1 MKRFKLMLVLTLSGA
16 CCVLGS
22 VAHAG
27 AWADYKAI
35 VVPLFKTE
43 NIRLDRIH
51 HPSEPIE
58 LGFAVEI
65 QQTGVIKEVKIIS
78 SSGSKELDAIAVES
92 AYGLSPLPTPP
103 ASVFFR
109 QFFTPLTFRYSLN
122 PKNAM
127 VTQSN
132 TLKQNQEANDKGP
145 SNQNVGDRSG
155 QITNQTRSDLVAGLQ
170 RELNRIG
177 IDPGP
182 VDGLFGSNTEAA
194 IRNFQ
199 EQSGLPVDGRPSKQ
213 LLQRLSTYNKGQN
226 MTDSGGQE
234 SGANELNKVASKTTD
249 RAESAQTNR
258 KFYEDYEY
266 LDQSGPKVYED
277 YEVID
282 Q

>member
-1 MKRFKLMLVLTLSGA
+1 MLVPTLAGA
-16 CCVLGS
+16 WCVLSS

-27 AWADYKAI
+27 AWVDYKAI
-35 VVPLFKTE
+35 VVPLFETE
-43 NIRLDRIH
+43 NIRLDRMH

-65 QQTGVIKEVKIIS
+65 QQTGVIREVKIIS
-78 SSGSKELDAIAVES
+78 SSGSKEIDALALES

-122 PKNAM
+122 PKTAV

-132 TLKQNQEANDKGP
+132 TLKQNHETNDTAV
-145 SNQNVGDRSG
+145 S
-155 QITNQTRSDLVAGLQ
+155 NQTRSDLVAGLQ
-170 RELNRIG
+170 RELTRIG

-182 VDGLFGSNTEAA
+182 VDGLFGNNTAAA
-194 IRNFQ
+194 IRSFQ
-199 EQSGLPVDGRPSKQ
+199 EQSGLPVDGHPSKQ
-213 LLQRLSTYNKGQN
+213 LLQRLNTYNKGQN
-226 MTDSGGQE
+226 MSDSGGQE

-249 RAESAQTNR
+249 RSESVQTNR

-277 YEVID
+277 YEVIG

>member
-1 MKRFKLMLVLTLSGA
+1 MKRFKLILVLILLGTW
-16 CCVLGS
+16 CVLSS

-35 VVPLFKTE
+35 VTPLFKTE

-51 HPSEPIE
+51 HPTEPIE
-58 LGFAVEI
+58 LGFTLEI
-65 QQTGVIKEVKIIS
+65 QQTGVIREVKIIS
-78 SSGSKELDAIAVES
+78 SSGSEELDALAVES

-122 PKNAM
+122 PKKVV

-132 TLKQNQEANDKGP
+132 TLKKNQETYETGV
-145 SNQNVGDRSG
+145 SSQNGGNRSG
-155 QITNQTRSDLVAGLQ
+155 QIDNRTRSDLVVGLQ
-170 RELNRIG
+170 RELTRIG

-182 VDGLFGSNTEAA
+182 VDGLFGDNTAAA
-194 IRNFQ
+194 IRSFQ
-199 EQSGLPVDGRPSKQ
+199 QQSGLPVDGRPSKQ
-213 LLQRLSTYNKGQN
+213 LLQRLNTYKKGQN
-226 MTDSGGQE
+226 MTDSGDLNSAE
-234 SGANELNKVASKTTD
+234 NDLNKIASKTTD
-249 RAESAQTNR
+249 GAEGAQKNK

-266 LDQSGPKVYED
+266 IDQSGPKVYED